1 MTVNARKPTDPK
13 PQGAATSSADLST
26 ASFEVSRASPD
37 EWPVARAARLAALV
51 AEPERFGVSF
61 LSEETRTADE
71 WRQQL
76 TQQLWFFARQ
86 RSDSAVAGLA
96 VFYPD
101 DLFPDGAPQLGSM
114 WVDPAYR
121 RRGVAEALAAAVED
135 AACRSGADALG
146 LWVTVG
152 NDQARDVY
160 TRLGY
165 VLTGATKPAPRDPAL
180 QMHRMI
186 KRITPRRQPWAIRDI
201 PW

>member
-1 MTVNARKPTDPK
+1 M
-13 PQGAATSSADLST
+13 SSADLPT
-26 ASFEVSRASPD
+26 ASFEVSRAAPD
-37 EWPVARAARLAALV
+37 EWPVARAARLRALV

-76 TQQLWFFARQ
+76 TQQSWFFARH
-86 RSDSAVAGLA
+86 RSDTAVAGLA

-121 RRGVAEALAAAVED
+121 RRGVAGALAAAVED
-135 AACRSGADALG
+135 AARRSGADAIG
-146 LWVTVG
+146 LWVTAG
-152 NDQARDVY
+152 NDQVRDVY

-165 VLTGATKPAPRDPAL
+165 ALTGATKPAPRDPAVE
-180 QMHRMI
+180 MHRMI
-186 KRITPRRQPWAIRDI
+186 KRITPQRQS
-201 PW
+201 

>member
-1 MTVNARKPTDPK
+1 MTVNAREPIDSEPHR
-13 PQGAATSSADLST
+13 AAMSPADLP
-26 ASFEVSRASPD
+26 ADIFEVSRAAPD
-37 EWPVARAARLAALV
+37 EWPVARTARLRALG

-61 LSEETRTADE
+61 GSEETRTAGE

-76 TQQLWFFARQ
+76 TQQSWFLARH
-86 RSDSAVAGLA
+86 RPDSAVAGLA

-121 RRGVAEALAAAVED
+121 RRGVAAALAAAVED
-135 AACRSGADALG
+135 AARRSGADALG
-146 LWVTVG
+146 LWVTAG

-165 VLTGATKPAPRDPAL
+165 ALTGATKPAPRNPAVEM
-180 QMHRMI
+180 QRMI
-186 KRITPRRQPWAIRDI
+186 KRITPRRQP
-201 PW
+201 